1 MGVMDYDINPGKIA
15 PPRTAR
21 TASRAS
27 DATWLDTSLD
37 EVRARLE
44 RMLQEAGAPTSSLQE
59 MAGDGS
65 LAVDSM
71 VATWLIS
78 QVGDLVGETKLVK
91 LAKVPD
97 GGLRSTAGLARVVWD
112 ALKSAPRSTVSQ

>member
-1 MGVMDYDINPGKIA
+1 MGVMDHDINPGRIA

-21 TASRAS
+21 EASRAS
-27 DATWLDTSLD
+27 DATWLDTSLH
-37 EVRARLE
+37 EVRVRLE
-44 RMLQEAGAPTSSLQE
+44 RMLQEARAPTCSLQE

-78 QVGDLVGETKLVK
+78 QVGELVGETKLVK

-97 GGLRSTAGLARVVWD
+97 GSLRSTAGLAQVVWD
-112 ALKSAPRSTVSQ
+112 ALRSAPRNTVSQ